1 MRPEDSSD
9 PSSHHS
15 RPTQSLSNGSSSS
28 AGSTPLKASSN
39 LTNGSTSS
47 EKYTNGHVPA
57 RPDGPFFG
65 HNREEV
71 TRILIQGLSDL
82 GYNTAADALSRESG
96 FQFEVPSVA
105 AFRSAVQSGD
115 WSEAEALLFG
125 RPQEDGGVSLGGD
138 NSSTSRWL
146 KTSPPPSRNSSGGLP
161 LGEGANR
168 HEMLFR
174 MRQQKYL
181 ELLEDRDL
189 PSALHVLRNELAPLN
204 QDTQRLHF
212 LSRYDA
218 SRACT
223 IYVTDRSQS
232 HDDPVSTRFK
242 ASSTLGRCSRRITES
257 FALNSF

>member
-1 MRPEDSSD
+1 MRPENPSD

-15 RPTQSLSNGSSSS
+15 HLAKSLSNGSDNS
-28 AGSTPLKASSN
+28 ALSTPRKPASN
-39 LTNGSTSS
+39 YTNGSADS
-47 EKYTNGHVPA
+47 ERHTNGHVPT
-57 RPDGPFFG
+57 RPNGSFFG

-82 GYNTAADALSRESG
+82 GYHTSADALSRESG

-105 AFRSAVQSGD
+105 AWRSAVQSGD

-125 RPQEDGGVSLGGD
+125 RPQEDGGVSLGD
-138 NSSTSRWL
+138 NNSKTSRWL
-146 KTSPPPSRNSSGGLP
+146 KTSPSPSRHSSGGLP
-161 LGEGANR
+161 LAEGANR

-181 ELLEDRDL
+181 ELLEERDL

-212 LSRYDA
+212 LSRYLA
-218 SRACT
+218 LRVLPFELA
-223 IYVTDRSQS
+223 DR
-232 HDDPVSTRFK
+232 
-242 ASSTLGRCSRRITES
+242 L
-257 FALNSF
+257 